1 MKKLNYLILGLA
13 GLTMASCSQDDLLDG
28 VADGNYQVTINLPA
42 NMATRAIGDN
52 AYAASLLNY
61 AIFDMSGTFIEKG
74 TASFP
79 ANSETMT
86 LPLNLATGASF
97 KIAFFAQSPES
108 IDVYQFNA
116 SAEDH
121 SVTVNYEEMAS
132 TLNNADG
139 YDCFYEVL
147 ETGVIGSTT
156 MKTQVTLNRIV
167 AQINWGTSDYSE
179 PSVTNTFG
187 ENLVNLDATLTVT
200 VPNVFDLLTG
210 ATAGDPEEVEI
221 GAFTPNNG
229 TDAETF
235 PLLGYQFV
243 AMQYV
248 LVPADKGLYNLDLQ
262 ITNKAKSSDNTITIN
277 NAPIQANYRTN
288 IYGTL
293 LSDNV
298 QFQVDLNP
306 TWGTPAYEVDLTPW
320 DGSTKTTPLVDTQK
334 RTVTILKASDLAGF
348 ADMVSQG
355 VGGNSYSGYTVTL
368 AADFDMGGNTFAG
381 LGSSN
386 RLGSAPSG
394 KSFSGQFDGQGHTIS
409 NFKIAQAPG
418 TISLLGGV
426 GAGAAG
432 FIPNLSGSNASLTNV
447 NFENVTIDAPENE
460 QAGIV
465 GLLSGGA
472 KVSNVTVKSGSI
484 SAKGGAGGIVGRVL
498 TSGSISDCNNYATIT
513 INGDASGGGIAGA
526 AYYTANATS
535 VNITNCNNYGA
546 VIAEGSTTQTIGGIV
561 GTSGANITGC
571 HNYGPVGNNTTNGP
585 AGGIA
590 GYQNS
595 CGSITNCVNEG
606 KVMGSSQVG
615 GIIAFIG
622 GTEYTYKAPIYLT
635 GNTNKGELV
644 GAGNVGGILGI
655 NRNGCYMENNVNS
668 APSMTGGTV
677 AGIVSNAMQSGSQAN
692 GYVYLVSGNVNNTPL
707 DKMTGTKV
715 QDIFTGTLYVGNDLQ
730 TNN

>member
-13 GLTMASCSQDDLLDG
+13 GLTMASCSQDDLLEG

-74 TASFP
+74 TANFP

-108 IDVYQFNA
+108 TDVYKFNA

-147 ETGVIGSTT
+147 ETGPIGSAT

-200 VPNVFDLLTG
+200 VPTVFDLLTG
-210 ATAGDPEEVEI
+210 DTSDDDEVEI

-293 LSDNV
+293 LSDDV

-306 TWGTPAYEVDLTPW
+306 AWGTPAYEVDLTPW
-320 DGSTKTTPLVDTQK
+320 DGQTKTTPLIDTQK
-334 RTVTILKASDLAGF
+334 RTITILKASDLPGL
-348 ADMVSQG
+348 ADLVTGSG
-355 VGGNSYSGYTVTL
+355 LFGGNSYSGYTVTL

-381 LGSSN
+381 LGTGT
-386 RLGSAPSG
+386 RLASVGTG
-394 KSFSGQFDGQGHTIS
+394 KSFAGTFDGQGHTIS
-409 NFKIAQAPG
+409 NIVINGSNSGSSA
-418 TISLLGGV
+418 T
-426 GAGAAG
+426 G

-447 NFENVTIDAPENE
+447 NFENVTINATANE

-472 KVSNVTVKSGSI
+472 TVSNVTVKSGSI
-484 SAKGGAGGIVGRVL
+484 SANGGAGGIVGRVL
-498 TSGSISDCNNYATIT
+498 GNGSISDCNNYATIT

-526 AYYTANATS
+526 AYYTSKANAVTIS
-535 VNITNCNNYGA
+535 GCNNYGTII
-546 VIAEGSTTQTIGGIV
+546 VEGTKTQTIGGIV
-561 GTSGANITGC
+561 GTSGADVIDC
-571 HNYGPVGNNTTNGP
+571 HNYGQVGNNLTNGP
-585 AGGIA
+585 AGGIV

-595 CGSITNCVNEG
+595 CGTIKDCTNEGTVMAASQAAGIVGWVGNGTYTYKEPITIESCVNSG
-606 KVMGSSQVG
+606 DVIGTGTVG
-615 GIIAFIG
+615 GIMA
-622 GTEYTYKAPIYLT
+622 
-635 GNTNKGELV
+635 
-644 GAGNVGGILGI
+644 I
-655 NRNGCYMENNVNS
+655 NRNTVYMIDNTNEASKLVCEN
-668 APSMTGGTV
+668 GTV
-677 AGIVSNAMQSGSQAN
+677 AGILGN
-692 GYVYLVSGNVNNTPL
+692 GYKQGSPVSGGDGLVHLSGNVNKTPL
-707 DKMTGTKV
+707 SSMTGKTV
-715 QDIFTGTLYVGNDLQ
+715 ANIYTGEVSDDSQ
-730 TNN
+730 PNN